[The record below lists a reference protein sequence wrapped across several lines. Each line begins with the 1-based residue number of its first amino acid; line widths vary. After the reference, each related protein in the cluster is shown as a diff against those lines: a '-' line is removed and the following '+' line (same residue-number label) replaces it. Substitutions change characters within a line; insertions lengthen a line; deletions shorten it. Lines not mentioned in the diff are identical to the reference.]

1 MLRMPKGTVL
11 VAPEDLMTIPVG
23 SVIYVGKKI
32 DLTSHWD
39 ESEDGSDWFVFTE
52 GKAMVIDLHYPDS
65 ETEDLDWFKPWQVII
80 VGRNEEYILA

>member
-11 VAPEDLMTIPVG
+11 VAPEDLMAIPVG
-23 SVIYVGKKI
+23 SVIYVGKKL
-32 DLTSHWD
+32 DPTSHWD
-39 ESEDGSDWFVFTE
+39 ESEDGSAWFVFTE